1 MTEHRRLSG
10 GQSRSGGMPTR
21 KLEAY
26 RYADIDALASVWTS
40 LAAPERVEIAAQQRL
55 QQIWLP
61 SGDEVDV
68 RRVEMVV
75 GAEAVV
81 RIFALNNAARYGR
94 YEIDVTM
101 HEGADFALYGAN
113 IGGGESTL
121 EILTTLKHV
130 APGATSHQTIRSVLG
145 DKATGSFLGRIEVAR
160 EGQQTDAEQSV
171 KAMLLDRGA
180 TANAKPELEIFA
192 DDVKCAHGAT
202 VGELDRNQ
210 LYYAAARGLDPV
222 AARALLLEGFVAGLW
237 DEIEGEDQGIA
248 DIARAA
254 LRKVAA

>member
-1 MTEHRRLSG
+1 MTVL
-10 GQSRSGGMPTR
+10 PTR

-26 RYADIDALASVWTS
+26 RYADIDALASVWDELT
-40 LAAPERVEIAAQQRL
+40 PPQRVEIAAQQEL

-68 RRVEMVV
+68 RRVEMVLEA
-75 GAEAVV
+75 GAVA
-81 RIFALNNAARYGR
+81 RIFALNNASRYGR
-94 YEIDVTM
+94 YELNVTM
-101 HEGADFALYGAN
+101 HEGADFAFYGAN
-113 IGGGESTL
+113 IGGEDSTL
-121 EILTTLKHV
+121 EIVTTLRHI

-145 DKATGSFLGRIEVAR
+145 DKATGSFLGKIEVAR

-202 VGELDRNQ
+202 VGELDKNQ

-222 AARALLLEGFVAGLW
+222 SARALLLEGFVAGLW
-237 DEIEGEDQGIA
+237 DEIEGDDQGIA
-248 DIARAA
+248 ELARAS
-254 LRKVAA
+254 LREVAS

>member
-1 MTEHRRLSG
+1 MTAL
-10 GQSRSGGMPTR
+10 PTR

-40 LAAPERVEIAAQQRL
+40 LAAPERVEIAAQQKL

-68 RRVEMVV
+68 RRVEMMLEA
-75 GAEAVV
+75 GAVV
-81 RIFALNNAARYGR
+81 RIFALNAASRYGR
-94 YEIDVTM
+94 YELDVTM
-101 HEGADFALYGAN
+101 HEGADFAMYGAN
-113 IGGGESTL
+113 IGGQNSTL
-121 EILTTLKHV
+121 EIVTTLKHV

-145 DKATGSFLGRIEVAR
+145 GKATGSFLGRIEVAR

-192 DDVKCAHGAT
+192 DDVKCTHGAT
-202 VGELDRNQ
+202 VGELDKNQ
-210 LYYAAARGLDPV
+210 LYYAAARGLDP
-222 AARALLLEGFVAGLW
+222 ASARALLLEGFVGGLW
-237 DEIEGEDQGIA
+237 DDIEGDDSGIA
-248 DIARAA
+248 DVARAA
-254 LRKVAA
+254 LKAVA

>member
-1 MTEHRRLSG
+1 MTAL
-10 GQSRSGGMPTR
+10 PTR

-40 LAAPERVEIAAQQRL
+40 IAPAERAEIAAQQKL

-61 SGDEVDV
+61 SGDEIDI
-68 RRVEMVV
+68 RRVEMVL
-75 GAEAVV
+75 EAGSVA
-81 RIFALNNAARYGR
+81 RIFVLNTASRYGR
-94 YEIDVTM
+94 YELDVTL
-101 HEGADFALYGAN
+101 HDGADFALHGAN
-113 IGGGESTL
+113 IGGGNSTL
-121 EILTTLKHV
+121 EIVTTVRHI

-210 LYYAAARGLDPV
+210 LFYAATRGLDPV
-222 AARALLLEGFVAGLW
+222 AARALLLEGFIAGLW
-237 DEIEGEDQGIA
+237 DEIVGDEQGIA
-248 DIARAA
+248 DLARET